1 MLLGTLSA
9 CDACPRAETIT
20 ERAFQVVSVRAV
32 KPPARIRTYVCG
44 PVTGVTRP
52 CAVHRW
58 SAYHPRMDASA
69 DFMRFVT
76 QAAEDAVTFDG
87 DPVAIASAAQ
97 GGDKD
102 AVANLTRAYAA
113 IAVLMG
119 IRLRP
124 PWLQI
129 PDAAQEA
136 MLVLRR
142 LIEEGSTTIAVDLP
156 STIEATF
163 MGLRPPEGSKG

>member
-1 MLLGTLSA
+1 
-9 CDACPRAETIT
+9 
-20 ERAFQVVSVRAV
+20 
-32 KPPARIRTYVCG
+32 
-44 PVTGVTRP
+44 
-52 CAVHRW
+52 
-58 SAYHPRMDASA
+58 MDASA

-87 DPVAIASAAQ
+87 DPVAMASAAQ

-136 MLVLRR
+136 TLVLRR
-142 LIEEGSTTIAVDLP
+142 LIEEGSTRIAVDLP
-156 STIEATF
+156 SAIEATF

>member
-1 MLLGTLSA
+1 
-9 CDACPRAETIT
+9 
-20 ERAFQVVSVRAV
+20 
-32 KPPARIRTYVCG
+32 
-44 PVTGVTRP
+44 
-52 CAVHRW
+52 
-58 SAYHPRMDASA
+58 MDASA

-87 DPVAIASAAQ
+87 DPVAMAAAAH